1 MRKGIASAGGAL
13 LVLGVVVFAIAA
25 VGAAQAASDFG
36 NCLNGFPSNPTFGF
50 PSACAD
56 AMGSL
61 WLYQGIEA
69 IGGLLALGGI
79 ALLVIGLILPPTRP
93 APASMPTYPPPVYGP
108 PGVYTPPQGPPPPPQ
123 S

>member
-1 MRKGIASAGGAL
+1 MRKGVVFGGATL

-25 VGAAQAASDFG
+25 VGAGQAASDLG

-69 IGGLLALGGI
+69 LGGVLGLAGI
-79 ALLVIGLILPPTRP
+79 VLLVVGLILPPTRP
-93 APASMPTYPPPVYGP
+93 APASMPYYPPPVYGP
-108 PGVYTPPQGPPPPPQ
+108 PPGYAPPQGPPPPP
-123 S
+123 